1 MSDSKF
7 TAFTITNTS
16 SFTYNVVPP
25 PGTAVFQIQPTVTS
39 PSLTADGDYL
49 VTDFNSAAK
58 QFTVNLTSGKLT
70 ISPESGSS
78 NGATA
83 STTVTYY

>member
-1 MSDSKF
+1 MSDSKA

-16 SFTYNVVPP
+16 SLTYNVAPP
-25 PGTAVFQIQPTVTS
+25 PGTATFQIQASTTS
-39 PSLTADGDYL
+39 TSLTADGDYA
-49 VTDFNSAAK
+49 VTDFNSGAK

-78 NGATA
+78 NGATV
-83 STTVTYY
+83 TTTIA